1 MNRFSILCLG
11 VIVLMLPVE
20 VSAASGVQL
29 VRKDGRFELQRD
41 GAAYLVRGGGGGEN
55 ALESLAK
62 AGGNSIRLWG
72 DDHLGDVLDRA
83 QKLGLTVTAGIWLGQ
98 VRQGFDW

>member
-1 MNRFSILCLG
+1 M
-11 VIVLMLPVE
+11 
-20 VSAASGVQL
+20 
-29 VRKDGRFELQRD
+29 K
-41 GAAYLVRGGGGGEN
+41 GGGGGEN

-72 DDHLGDVLDRA
+72 DEQLGEVLDRA

-98 VRQGFDW
+98 VRQGFDWSDAAGLIKQREHIRAVVGETQEPPRAALLGAGQ